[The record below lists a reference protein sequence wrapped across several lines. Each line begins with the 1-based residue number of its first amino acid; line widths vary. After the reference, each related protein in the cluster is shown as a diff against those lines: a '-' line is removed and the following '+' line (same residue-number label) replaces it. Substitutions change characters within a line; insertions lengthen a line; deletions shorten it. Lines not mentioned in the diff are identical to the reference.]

1 MHRGGDPVPFPSINL
16 RHKEM
21 QLNMQQHIFLTV
33 ALTIGVLWSPPT
45 AAASAIAN
53 QDRTNHLHLSIVS
66 GL

>member
-1 MHRGGDPVPFPSINL
+1 
-16 RHKEM
+16 M